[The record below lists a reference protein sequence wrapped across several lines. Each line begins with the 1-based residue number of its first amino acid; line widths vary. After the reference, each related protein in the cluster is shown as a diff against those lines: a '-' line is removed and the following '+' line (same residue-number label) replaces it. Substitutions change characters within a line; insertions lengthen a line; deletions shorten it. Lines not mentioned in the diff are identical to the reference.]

1 MKSKDISS
9 LVVLENDLWFW
20 KVFEDFLKTIAP
32 KWSVF
37 NPEVSD
43 LWYLNNT
50 ALWLSM
56 TIAQP
61 QVTDVAMQTSFESST
76 GVRYDKDASFSDLNT
91 QFEILLPVIR
101 EALRFRENNGLPKL
115 TFHVVY
121 NSDTD
126 FINDVKEGRLG
137 ENAWGDLSLML
148 RQQSNLAIKLYNH
161 KNHSLIKTIQST
173 VEF

>member
-1 MKSKDISS
+1 MRTTNRNIDYLRK
-9 LVVLENDLWFW
+9 VLE
-20 KVFEDFLKTIAP
+20 
-32 KWSVF
+32 
-37 NPEVSD
+37 
-43 LWYLNNT
+43 
-50 ALWLSM
+50 
-56 TIAQP
+56 
-61 QVTDVAMQTSFESST
+61 QV
-76 GVRYDKDASFSDLNT
+76 
-91 QFEILLPVIR
+91 
-101 EALRFRENNGLPKL
+101 NNGLPKL